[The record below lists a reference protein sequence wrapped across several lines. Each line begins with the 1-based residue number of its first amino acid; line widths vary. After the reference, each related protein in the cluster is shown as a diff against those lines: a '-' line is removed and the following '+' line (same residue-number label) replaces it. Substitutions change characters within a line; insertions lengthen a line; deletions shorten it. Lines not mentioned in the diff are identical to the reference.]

1 MGRGDHYAPGQSCTI
16 SSKKC
21 CGCVSTKANLTL
33 CVVRLQQY
41 VNLIFLSATT
51 PNTLEF
57 SDWIGRTKR
66 KEVHVIKTNY
76 RPVPLGHFLWAGN
89 KLHKVLQGNG
99 SFLDKGYSEAAK
111 ALLPSSAKDP
121 TKKKGEIKSRPATG
135 STQLAWQAQG
145 TKQHWVSL
153 VRHLD
158 REFLTPSVVF
168 TFSKKK
174 CEEVA
179 NQLRSMD
186 LNTAKERSAVQGFT
200 LQTVARLSANDSKL
214 PQGIVLCV
222 LA

>member
-1 MGRGDHYAPGQSCTI
+1 M
-16 SSKKC
+16 SS
-21 CGCVSTKANLTL
+21 
-33 CVVRLQQY
+33 QQY

-66 KEVHVIKTNY
+66 KEVHVIKTDY

-99 SFLDKGYSEAAK
+99 SFLDKGYSEAVN

-121 TKKKGEIKSRPATG
+121 SKKKGELKGRPVTG

-145 TKQHWVSL
+145 SKQHWMSL
-153 VRHLD
+153 IRHLD
-158 REFLTPSVVF
+158 RELLTPSVVF

-174 CEEVA
+174 CEEIA
-179 NQLRSMD
+179 HQLRSLD
-186 LNTAKERSAVQGFT
+186 LNTAKEQSAVQAFT
-200 LQTVARLSANDSKL
+200 LQTVARLSVNDSKL
-214 PQGIVLCV
+214 PQGMVSCV
-222 LA
+222 WCITRSTPLTVCFW